1 MNQTNK
7 AKAAISIITVGLWFI
22 LGQSPDVLTAQVE
35 EVKRRVV
42 KITVEKPGDVIETGA
57 GIVLSTKH
65 QVIYI
70 LTAYHVIEGAQ
81 NITVTFRD
89 RPVTKIAAK
98 LFEKYDEE
106 NDLAVVYIESSV
118 ISKEISILHLGD
130 VSKTKELDNVIAIG
144 HPSNNQWELSTAVIR
159 ASEPSKFRFSGDA
172 VDPGNSG
179 GALLNKEFQ
188 LIGLITKERPGNGI
202 ALKIDDALEIL
213 KNWQIPYAFEIER
226 RSKKWPWI
234 VAAGGVAAGIATAV
248 ILGGGGGGD
257 GKGTLVITV
266 PDPPN

>member
-1 MNQTNK
+1 MNKTRK
-7 AKAAISIITVGLWFI
+7 GKSVISIITVGLWFI
-22 LGQSPDVLTAQVE
+22 LGQSPNVLATGVE
-35 EVKRRVV
+35 EVKRGVV
-42 KITVEKPGDVIETGA
+42 TITVQKPGGVIETGA
-57 GIVLSTKH
+57 GIILSTKH
-65 QVIYI
+65 QLIYI
-70 LTAYHVIEGAQ
+70 LTAYHVIDGAE
-81 NITVTFRD
+81 NVTVTFRD
-89 RPVTKIAAK
+89 RPATKIAAK

-213 KNWQIPYAFEIER
+213 KNWQIPFDFELK
-226 RSKKWPWI
+226 RSGRKWGWW
-234 VAAGGVAAGIATAV
+234 VAGLGLAGGAAAILA
-248 ILGGGGGGD
+248 LGGGDGD

-266 PDPPN
+266 RDP